1 MIYIIIIIG
10 LVLDRI
16 TKIWAVNA
24 LMGQKDITI
33 IKDFF
38 DFSYLENRGAAFGIF
53 QGKAYLLAAVT
64 VVILF
69 FLFFNYLKTKNKTKI
84 FTWSTGLIISGAV
97 GNLIDRL
104 SLGYVVDF
112 VSLHFRNSYYFPSFN
127 VADMCIT
134 FGTGLLILYIIKE
147 AD

>member
-69 FLFFNYLKTKNKTKI
+69 VLFVNYLKTKNKTKI

-104 SLGYVVDF
+104 RLGYVVDF

>member
-69 FLFFNYLKTKNKTKI
+69 VLFVNYLKTKNKTKI

>member
-64 VVILF
+64 IVILF
-69 FLFFNYLKTKNKTKI
+69 ILFVNYLKTKNKTKI

-97 GNLIDRL
+97 GNLIDRV

-112 VSLHFRNSYYFPSFN
+112 VTLHFKNSYYFPSFN

>member
-64 VVILF
+64 LVILF

>member
-16 TKIWAVNA
+16 TKLWAVNA

-64 VVILF
+64 IIILF
-69 FLFFNYLKTKNKTKI
+69 FLFVNYLRTKNKMRI

-104 SLGYVVDF
+104 YLGYVVDF
-112 VSLHFRNSYYFPSFN
+112 VTLHFKEIYYFPSFN

-134 FGTGLLILYIIKE
+134 FGTGLLVLYIIKE

>member
-16 TKIWAVNA
+16 TKLWAVNA

-69 FLFFNYLKTKNKTKI
+69 FLFVNYLKTKNKTRI

-104 SLGYVVDF
+104 RLGYVVDF
-112 VSLHFRNSYYFPSFN
+112 VTLHFKEIYYFPSFN

-134 FGTGLLILYIIKE
+134 FGTGLLIIYIIKE

>member
-1 MIYIIIIIG
+1 MIYIIIIVG

-16 TKIWAVNA
+16 TKIWAVNT

-64 VVILF
+64 LVILF

-134 FGTGLLILYIIKE
+134 FGTGLLILYILKE

>member
-16 TKIWAVNA
+16 TKLWAVNA

-69 FLFFNYLKTKNKTKI
+69 FLFVNYLKTKNKTRI

-104 SLGYVVDF
+104 RLGYVVDF
-112 VSLHFRNSYYFPSFN
+112 VTLHFKEIYYFPSFN
-127 VADMCIT
+127 VADMCII

>member
-69 FLFFNYLKTKNKTKI
+69 VLFVNYLKTKNKTKI
-84 FTWSTGLIISGAV
+84 FTWSTGLIITGAV

-112 VSLHFRNSYYFPSFN
+112 VSLHFKNSYYFPSFN

>member
-69 FLFFNYLKTKNKTKI
+69 VLFVNYLKTKNKTKI

-112 VSLHFRNSYYFPSFN
+112 VSLHFKNSYYFPSFN

>member
-64 VVILF
+64 LVILF
-69 FLFFNYLKTKNKTKI
+69 FLFFNYLKTKNKTRI

>member
-1 MIYIIIIIG
+1 MIYIIIIVG

-16 TKIWAVNA
+16 TKIWAVNT

-64 VVILF
+64 LVILF

-112 VSLHFRNSYYFPSFN
+112 VSLHFKNSYYFPSFN

>member
-16 TKIWAVNA
+16 TKLWAVNS

-38 DFSYLENRGAAFGIF
+38 DLSYLENRGAAFGIF

-64 VVILF
+64 LVILV
-69 FLFFNYLKTKNKTKI
+69 FLFVNYLRSKNKTKI

-104 SLGYVVDF
+104 TLGYVVDF
-112 VSLHFRNSYYFPSFN
+112 VTLHYKNSYYFPSFN

-134 FGTGLLILYIIKE
+134 FGTGLLILYILKE

>member
-16 TKIWAVNA
+16 TKIWAVNT

-64 VVILF
+64 LVILF

-134 FGTGLLILYIIKE
+134 FGTGLLILYILKE

>member
-64 VVILF
+64 LVILF
-69 FLFFNYLKTKNKTKI
+69 FLFFNYLKTKSKTKI

-112 VSLHFRNSYYFPSFN
+112 VSLHFKNSYYFPSFN

-134 FGTGLLILYIIKE
+134 FGTGLLILYILKE

>member
-64 VVILF
+64 LVILF

-104 SLGYVVDF
+104 SFGYVVDF

-134 FGTGLLILYIIKE
+134 FGTGLLILYILKE

>member
-64 VVILF
+64 LVILF
-69 FLFFNYLKTKNKTKI
+69 FLFFNYLKTKNKTRI

-134 FGTGLLILYIIKE
+134 FGTGLLIIYIIKE

>member
-16 TKIWAVNA
+16 AKLWAVNT
-24 LMGQKDITI
+24 LKGQEDIII

-64 VVILF
+64 MVILV
-69 FLFFNYLKTKNKTKI
+69 FLFVNYLRTKNKTRI

-112 VSLHFRNSYYFPSFN
+112 ITLHFKNTYYFPSFN

-134 FGTGLLILYIIKE
+134 LGTGLLILYILKE

>member
-1 MIYIIIIIG
+1 MIYIIIVIG

-16 TKIWAVNA
+16 TKIWAVNT
-24 LMGQKDITI
+24 LMEQKDITI

-64 VVILF
+64 IVILF
-69 FLFFNYLKTKNKTKI
+69 ILFVNYLKTKNKTKI

-104 SLGYVVDF
+104 NLGYVVDF
-112 VSLHFRNSYYFPSFN
+112 VTLHFRNSYYFPSFN

>member
-64 VVILF
+64 LVILF
-69 FLFFNYLKTKNKTKI
+69 FLFFNYLKTKNKTRI

-97 GNLIDRL
+97 GNLIDRF